1 MPPFFKLTL
10 VVLCAYILWTFNHPD
25 QYNEPMLPNRPIRNI
40 RPGYPYRQVPQPLQG
55 RIPVQGGIPAQD
67 SQPNMEVVCNGPSTN
82 VAFLKTHKTG
92 SSTMSNIMLRFA
104 DTHNLTVGL
113 PLEGKWELGGYPAYI
128 DKELIDPQLPQYNV
142 LGHHFRFNKE
152 KLDQFMPA
160 DTKYVTIIRSPVDNV
175 ESVFGFFQDQMPFE
189 EWLGDVNA
197 TDRLKTFYNSPTTYF
212 NRNTDWYFRSK
223 NHMFFDIGYDVMRAN
238 EDAYVNDA
246 IQSMDQ
252 HFTLILL
259 TDYFDESLILMK
271 HLLCWQWDDIVY
283 IKFKMRIEEA
293 KAEVDQALSQK
304 ILEWN
309 HADHKLYDY
318 FNTTFWKKV
327 DAFGRDRMEREL
339 ITFRDEQKKAE
350 NECIESYQPFKKKPW
365 ILGAK
370 LRPHPTD
377 KCKHLA
383 WSETVYGEFL
393 RDKMYKT
400 MGLTKQT
407 EEQKTASLKRFEE
420 IAGGALQSS

>member
-1 MPPFFKLTL
+1 MRPRNARGLQPFAQPIQF
-10 VVLCAYILWTFNHPD
+10 
-25 QYNEPMLPNRPIRNI
+25 RPIVEQ
-40 RPGYPYRQVPQPLQG
+40 PPAAAADMSSLMQVSCD
-55 RIPVQGGIPAQD
+55 A
-67 SQPNMEVVCNGPSTN
+67 GPSKN

-128 DKELIDPQLPQYNV
+128 DKQLIDPQLPQYNV

-152 KLDQFMPA
+152 KLDEFMPIE
-160 DTKYVTIIRSPVDNV
+160 TKYVTIIRSPVDNV

-197 TDRLKTFYNSPTTYF
+197 TDRLKTFYAEPTKYF
-212 NRNTDWYFRSK
+212 KRDTDWYFRSK
-223 NHMFFDIGYDVMRAN
+223 NHMFFDIGYDVNKA
-238 EDAYVNDA
+238 EDEAYVNEA
-246 IQSMDQ
+246 IQSMDA

-271 HLLCWQWDDIVY
+271 HLLCWDWDDIVY

-293 KAEVDQALSQK
+293 KAEVNLELSQK
-304 ILEWN
+304 ILSWN
-309 HADHKLYDY
+309 HADHMIYDY
-318 FNTTFWKKV
+318 FNTTFWKRV
-327 DAFGRDRMEREL
+327 EAFGAAKMDEEL
-339 ITFRDEQKKAE
+339 VNFRDEQKKAE
-350 NECIESYQPFKKKPW
+350 AECIESYQPFKKKPW

-400 MGLTKQT
+400 IPGLVKQT
-407 EEQKTASLKRFEE
+407 EEQKTDSLSLFDK
-420 IAGGALQSS
+420 IAGGALRSS